1 MVAHFHYV
9 LSMGAVFAMFAGFY
23 YWIGKISGLQYP
35 ESLGQIHFWIFFIG
49 VNITFFPMHF
59 LGLAGMPR
67 RIPDYPDA
75 FAGWNGV
82 ASYGSYLT
90 VLGAIFFF
98 YVVYKT
104 LTSNHNCPRNP
115 WETTPGISAT
125 LEWMV
130 GSPPAFHTFEEI
142 PSIKDT
148 LPPKK

>member
-1 MVAHFHYV
+1 
-9 LSMGAVFAMFAGFY
+9 MGAVFAMFAGFY

-75 FAGWNGV
+75 FAGWNAV

-104 LTSNHNCPRNP
+104 LTSNISCNKNP
-115 WETTPGISAT
+115 WQTTPGVSPT

-142 PSIKDT
+142 PAIKDT

>member
-1 MVAHFHYV
+1 VVAHFHYV

-104 LTSNHNCPRNP
+104 LTSNNNCPRNP